1 VRSSNGF
8 VVRGVVL
15 DLDGTSLRSDHTVS
29 PELIALGSELRDR
42 GIWLTLASGR
52 PPRSVQMI
60 ARSIQ
65 SEGPWI
71 ALNGAIVFSG
81 ESEIVWRRSLSTD
94 VVSAICTLCAGD
106 ADISCNIYSGFDW
119 FVGRYDAHI
128 MNEARIVGFQPTLL
142 PAGSERWPDADKI
155 LLIVK
160 AKEQDKVCNRLRMIS
175 PEMYV
180 VVSRPTYIEI
190 THRDANK
197 ASALSIAARAVAV
210 DVGSLLSAGD
220 GENDVPMLTL
230 CGHSIAMAHSPPS
243 VRQAASRVIGSNDDD
258 SLARTI
264 RSLLPARGCAA

>member
-1 VRSSNGF
+1 MRSSNEF
-8 VVRGVVL
+8 VMRGVVL

-29 PELIALGSELRDR
+29 PEMIALGGELRDR
-42 GIWLTLASGR
+42 GIWLTLASAR
-52 PPRSVQMI
+52 PPRSIQMI
-60 ARSIQ
+60 ARSFQ

-81 ESEIVWRRSLSTD
+81 EREIVWRRSLPTD

-128 MNEARIVGFQPTLL
+128 MNEARILGFQPTLL
-142 PAGSERWPDADKI
+142 PAGSDRWPDADKI

-160 AKEQDKVCNRLRMIS
+160 AEEQDKVCNRLRMIS

-180 VVSRPTYIEI
+180 VVSKPTYIEI

-230 CGHSIAMAHSPPS
+230 CGHSIAMAHSPPC
-243 VRQAASRVIGSNDDD
+243 VRQAASCVIGSNDDD
-258 SLARTI
+258 SLAQTI
-264 RSLLPARGCAA
+264 RSLLPARG